1 MATNLGGLVAFTQS
15 LSGHDQPEV
24 VVGKA
29 LECALAVLRET
40 AGVALIRTPQGLL
53 QVTARQGM
61 SQAGET
67 AVQALCEPGNPVV
80 RAIEDCRCQLVTV
93 EDDRLVP
100 EMRFPRPGKDGRRLV
115 VIPFVALGESFGGV
129 VLFLHQ
135 EPDKLVWEEYLPY
148 ISAAAGVALAQPRLK
163 ETIAKQGRL
172 ASLGRLAAG
181 VAHELRN
188 PLTILG
194 VTLELLRYDPQV
206 GGEARTKLDLAQ
218 DAFQR
223 VAQLIDGLAGYSK
236 PTKATADLVLL
247 SDLFSTLV
255 KLLDPEARSRQI
267 KIGVWTSPPSLAIRG
282 GRGQLL
288 EVLINLVENAM
299 DAIERDGRITLQ
311 AELAGGAV
319 RISVRDSGPGIAP
332 ERLDRIFD
340 PFFTTKANGTGL
352 GLAIVRE
359 IVERFGGTIR
369 VESQPGGG
377 SEFTVT
383 FPSAL
388 GNDGRVK

>member
-1 MATNLGGLVAFTQS
+1 MATHLGDLVAFTQS
-15 LSGHDQPEV
+15 LSGQDQPEV
-24 VVGKA
+24 VVGTA
-29 LECALAVLRET
+29 LECALAVLQET

-53 QVTARQGM
+53 QVTARQGI

-67 AVQALCEPGNPVV
+67 AVQALCEPRNPVV
-80 RAIEDCRCQLVTV
+80 RAIEGCRCQLVTV

-100 EMRFPRPGKDGRRLV
+100 EMRSPLPGTDVRLLAV
-115 VIPFVALGESFGGV
+115 VPFVALGESFGGV
-129 VLFLHQ
+129 VLFLRQ

-148 ISAAAGVALAQPRLK
+148 ISAATGVTLAQTRLK
-163 ETIAKQGRL
+163 ETIARQGRL
-172 ASLGRLAAG
+172 VSLGRVAAG
-181 VAHELRN
+181 VAHDLRN

-206 GGEARTKLDLAQ
+206 GEEARTKLDRAQ
-218 DAFQR
+218 EAFER
-223 VAQLIDGLAGYSK
+223 VALLIDGLAGYSK
-236 PTKATADLVLL
+236 PTRATADLVLL

-282 GRGQLL
+282 GRGQFL

-332 ERLDRIFD
+332 ELLDRVFD

-352 GLAIVRE
+352 GLPIVRE

-369 VESQPGGG
+369 AESQLGAGT
-377 SEFTVT
+377 EFIVT
-383 FPSAL
+383 FPSAF
-388 GNDGRVK
+388 GNDGPVK